1 MVASSPRFPIS
12 RAMAGGHRVRYW
24 AFSVAI
30 LCVLIIACYLW
41 IDRPVVLWVRDH
53 QFYLRGKESLEALG
67 RAPNPLILLAGLCF
81 LVFGF
86 AQFASRAL
94 NYVQLVVLVSSTSLL
109 VGEVLKDLFK
119 WVFGRPSP
127 DIWLAGNVS
136 ADGDYHFHWFRGAE
150 PFNAFPS
157 GHMTAAAAVLG
168 ILWMCYPQFRV
179 VYAACG
185 ALAGLAL
192 VAFNFHFVGD
202 VVAGALLGTTVSVIV
217 LSLFERS
224 LRAPQDA
231 ADAPTES
238 SSIVQFRH
246 DGGG

>member
-1 MVASSPRFPIS
+1 
-12 RAMAGGHRVRYW
+12 MAGGHRVRYW
-24 AFSVAI
+24 AFSFAI

-53 QFYLRGKESLEALG
+53 QFYLRGKESLDALG
-67 RAPNPLILLAGLCF
+67 RAPNPSILLAGLCF

-94 NYVQLVVLVSSTSLL
+94 NYAQLVVLVSSTSLL
-109 VGEVLKDLFK
+109 VGEALKDLFK

-127 DIWLAGNVS
+127 DVWLAGNVS
-136 ADGDYHFHWFRGAE
+136 ADGDYEYHFHWLRGAE

-179 VYAACG
+179 IYSACG

-202 VVAGALLGTTVSVIV
+202 VIAGALLGATVSVIV

-224 LRAPQDA
+224 MRAPQA
-231 ADAPTES
+231 AAGAPTQS

-246 DGGG
+246 DRRG